1 MILFAENMSPLP
13 VPLFIALKERQSWR
27 GRRNV
32 TSVTCI
38 NNSNACINQNNK
50 MTFYASSYTPP
61 YEETRNRRV
70 KLDLNRL
77 LRVQSMVE
85 IPLISYRDED
95 IDLSYDPY
103 ANEYY
108 SVEMEDEL
116 LGSYVNKVVFSTALA
131 NGDEIH
137 CVGNCCEGTERSK
150 ITILS
155 YTQVHLSLSRQH
167 TLPLLMFTMVMVVV
181 IM

>member
-1 MILFAENMSPLP
+1 
-13 VPLFIALKERQSWR
+13 
-27 GRRNV
+27 
-32 TSVTCI
+32 
-38 NNSNACINQNNK
+38 
-50 MTFYASSYTPP
+50 MTFNASSCTP

-77 LRVQSMVE
+77 LRMQSMVE

-131 NGDEIH
+131 NGGEIQ

-150 ITILS
+150 TTILS
-155 YTQVHLSLSRQH
+155 LTQGHL
-167 TLPLLMFTMVMVVV
+167 TLPSTNDFRLY
-181 IM
+181 

>member
-1 MILFAENMSPLP
+1 
-13 VPLFIALKERQSWR
+13 
-27 GRRNV
+27 
-32 TSVTCI
+32 
-38 NNSNACINQNNK
+38 
-50 MTFYASSYTPP
+50 MTFYASSCTP

-77 LRVQSMVE
+77 LRMQSMVE

-103 ANEYY
+103 ANEYC

-131 NGDEIH
+131 NGDEIQ

-150 ITILS
+150 TTILS
-155 YTQVHLSLSRQH
+155 LTQGYL
-167 TLPLLMFTMVMVVV
+167 TLPSALIATFKCLLGPR
-181 IM
+181 